1 MEENTTLNSI
11 FSNIDSKLKTIAKII
26 FVVGIALNIIAS
38 IVMFSMAGNECE
50 RRGIDLT
57 YAYRNDYTGVKIFV
71 SLGIAFLVIGTLWS
85 IFSAFKLYGFAE
97 LIANSKTLV
106 ETNREIS
113 LNTYKE

>member
-26 FVVGIALNIIAS
+26 FVAGIALNIFAS
-38 IVMFSMAGNECE
+38 IVMFSVAGKECGNEKW
-50 RRGIDLT
+50 T
-57 YAYRNDYTGVKIFV
+57 YAYQHNYSGVQIYV
-71 SLGIAFLVIGTLWS
+71 NLGIAFLVIGTLWS

-106 ETNREIS
+106 KTNREIS
-113 LNTYKE
+113 LNTHKE